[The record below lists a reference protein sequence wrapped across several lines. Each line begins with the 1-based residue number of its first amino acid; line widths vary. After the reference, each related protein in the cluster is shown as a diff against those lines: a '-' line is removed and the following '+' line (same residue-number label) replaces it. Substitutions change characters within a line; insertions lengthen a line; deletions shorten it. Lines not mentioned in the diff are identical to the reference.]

1 MGKRDLFH
9 METGG
14 DMKESAYQYDAFISY
29 RHLPLDKEAA
39 IRLQQLLE
47 SQRMRKNKRGWK
59 RNRTLRVFRDQ
70 SELAASSN
78 LDESIRQ
85 ALAKSRYLILICS
98 PKLQKSKWCMEE
110 LSFFRQLHGDSNEN
124 IFILLVAGE
133 HFESVPP
140 ILWNEDLKAEDKPL
154 CADVRAETMG
164 GMKRRLKKEY
174 LRLAAPMMGDKY
186 EALYE
191 RKRRTNRLRFMAAA
205 SSLLAVILGFS
216 IYNMHMMNLIK
227 QKQETFY
234 VRQSIRL
241 ASLAETKRRRGDRL
255 LAMLLAKQALPKGQK
270 EDDRP
275 LVGEA
280 LTALRNAVLEQ
291 KIMEET
297 KPLQQKAHISFN
309 VTSWWICNT
318 YAKGTRIAV
327 TDFGNT
333 YLYDTNNGILL
344 FACEGE
350 EVCFNAQADRVL
362 RFSRQAGED
371 IKVLAEGFLVETG
384 EIYFSKEYIIT
395 GEEYGRV
402 NYAGFFDEATQ
413 DCYIVRSNY
422 EEGIGS
428 SRTAVGRFDK
438 EGNLWEEPDVSQEF
452 LEGYQS
458 YSYMNALFGDKFKAA
473 DYVFGEEEA
482 EPEIA
487 EAAEALQ
494 LGGTDERIQTVQATE
509 DGELYIFNT
518 YWLQKEYCLF
528 WSRREKS
535 LLDRLEGAAF
545 LDRDSGLIYVN
556 SSTALDIYGYK
567 PENFGNRGLLTYRT
581 FHLACRLSE
590 DGKRVMDVEAP
601 GIFSKQDQYYEE
613 KSLPEAEKKEAD
625 WYWLRVRDT
634 EALMEPL
641 AVEKIMA
648 YPMVEQYMYYITPD
662 MKYIFWQE
670 PSGFLYLEEAGAKT
684 AVQFTSAYQPE
695 AEAVCL
701 TMDGEA
707 KRLAVAWEYDKE
719 GCQIEIFTTDKPEA
733 DVVCCMEDTLLQMI
747 DFSQYST
754 DSVTHMEIQEGKL
767 LVCTQL
773 LSVVFDLKGKE
784 TVKVFEHGNQG
795 YNQDR
800 YLTEDGLL
808 FCTAYTNSP
817 YCLEAVYDVNT
828 GERLFGN
835 RGFARTFQYNEKTG
849 ALAYQHTSGES
860 DVSRYLKIAYR
871 KGDGSFEE
879 VRTVASQEVNMMFRT
894 DEFSMDDRYVLLNGD
909 DCCEV
914 YDISTGEKMLSINGS
929 GYAILEGKL
938 YDMKTD
944 AAGKLAVYGIE
955 GLEKL
960 LQEAEGYLASPYGVR
975 ELSEQE
981 MERYYILPDTEKS

>member
-1 MGKRDLFH
+1 
-9 METGG
+9 
-14 DMKESAYQYDAFISY
+14 MKEAGYQYDAFISY

-47 SQRMRKNKRGWK
+47 SQRMEKGKRGWRK
-59 RNRTLRVFRDQ
+59 NRTLRVFRDQ

-98 PKLQKSKWCMEE
+98 PKLQESEWCMEE
-110 LSFFRQLHGDSNEN
+110 LSFFRQLHGESNKN
-124 IFILLVAGE
+124 IFILLIAGE

-164 GMKRRLKKEY
+164 GMKKRLKREY
-174 LRLAAPMMGDKY
+174 LRLAAPIMGDEY
-186 EALYE
+186 EVLYE
-191 RKRRTNRLRFMAAA
+191 RKRRTNRLRIIAA
-205 SSLLAVILGFS
+205 SSFLMTVILGFS
-216 IYNMHMMNLIK
+216 IYNMHMMNLIA

-241 ASLAETKRRRGDRL
+241 ASLAESKRKEGDQL
-255 LAMLLAKQALPKGQK
+255 LALLLAEQALPKGQK
-270 EDDRP
+270 ADDRP
-275 LVGEA
+275 MVGEA
-280 LTALRNAVLEQ
+280 LTVLRSVVLEQ

-297 KPLQQKAHISFN
+297 KTLQQKAHIPFN
-309 VTSWWICNT
+309 VTSWKNCNT

-327 TDFGNT
+327 TDFDNT
-333 YLYDTNNGILL
+333 YLYDTNNGMLL
-344 FACEGE
+344 FECEGE
-350 EVCFNAQADRVL
+350 EVYFNAQADRAL
-362 RFSRQAGED
+362 RFSRQSGEN
-371 IKVLAEGFLVETG
+371 IRVLAEGFLVETG
-384 EIYFSKEYIIT
+384 EIYFSKEYVIS
-395 GEEYGRV
+395 GDEYAIVDYVGV
-402 NYAGFFDEATQ
+402 FDEGTQ
-413 DCYIVRSNY
+413 DCYIIRSNY
-422 EEGIGS
+422 EEGIGLR
-428 SRTAVGRFDK
+428 RTAVGKFDR
-438 EGNLWEEPDVSQEF
+438 EGNLWEEPDVSQEV
-452 LEGYQS
+452 LEKCQP
-458 YSYMNALFGDKFKAA
+458 YSYMNALLDDKFKAA

-494 LGGTDERIQTVQATE
+494 MGGTDEKIQTVQATE

-518 YWLQKEYCLF
+518 YWLQNEYCLF

-535 LLDRLEGAAF
+535 RLDRLEGTAF
-545 LDRDSGLIYVN
+545 LDRDSGRIYVK

-567 PENFGNRGLLTYRT
+567 PENFGNRSLLTYRSY
-581 FHLACRLSE
+581 HLTCRLSE

-601 GIFSKQDQYYEE
+601 GIFSKQYQYYEE
-613 KSLPEAEKKEAD
+613 KSLPRAEKKEAD
-625 WYWLRVRDT
+625 WYWLRVRDA

-662 MKYIFWQE
+662 MKYVFWQE
-670 PSGFLYLEEAGAKT
+670 PSGFLFLEEAGAKT

-695 AEAVCL
+695 AEAACL
-701 TMDGEA
+701 AMDREA
-707 KRLAVAWEYDKE
+707 ERLVVAWEYDKK

-733 DVVCCMEDTLLQMI
+733 DAVCCMEDTLLQMI

-754 DSVTHMEIQEGKL
+754 DSVTHMEIQEEKL

-773 LSVVFDLKGKE
+773 LSVVFDLRGKE
-784 TVKVFEHGNQG
+784 TAKVFEHGNQG

-800 YLTEDGLL
+800 YLTKDGLL

-879 VRTVASQEVNMMFRT
+879 VRTVASQEVNMMLRT
-894 DEFSMDDRYVLLNGD
+894 DEFSMDDRYVLLNGA

-914 YDISTGEKMLSINGS
+914 YDIFTGEKMLSINDS
-929 GYAILEGKL
+929 GYALLEGKL

-944 AAGKLAVYGIE
+944 AAGRLAVYGIE
-955 GLEKL
+955 GLEEL
-960 LQEAEGYLASPYGVR
+960 LQEAEHYLASPYGAR